1 MKLMRATL
9 RKLWRLTG
17 TTSLAVSL
25 AVVVALVGGV
35 VSQAVA
41 APSGT
46 TTATAIL
53 KGVSNTATAVTT
65 LVNSGT
71 GAALSLE
78 AKSGNPAL
86 SLPAQ
91 TGTAPL
97 AVNSETKVDHLNADK
112 LDGLDSGA
120 FLGANATATNA
131 TNADNAN
138 NLDHRDSTDF
148 LAANGKAVD
157 SSHADQADQADQA
170 TNATNAANADTLD
183 NKDSNAFAAA
193 STGTVYAAQGSNGSP
208 ISVGPEA
215 NQGGQVVVIS
225 KDVPAGSY
233 VVMAKA
239 VVLNGDGDGDAFGGC
254 TLMTGGGTHIDHSQT
269 DLAPNLKAGSQ
280 VDLATQGVVN
290 EFFGGTLKLECGFGD
305 GHDSAFTQSTDVKV
319 FTRSITAIR
328 VRSPIQ

>member
-1 MKLMRATL
+1 LPKKGEGEKFMKLMKATL
-9 RKLWRLTG
+9 RRLWHLTRA
-17 TTSLAVSL
+17 TSIAVSL

-53 KGVSNTATAVTT
+53 KGVSNTANAVTT

-71 GAALSLE
+71 GAALSLQV
-78 AKSGNPAL
+78 KPGNP
-86 SLPAQ
+86 
-91 TGTAPL
+91 PL
-97 AVNSETKVDHLNADK
+97 TVNPDAGKATNLDADK

-120 FLGANATATNA
+120 FLGANGTATNA
-131 TNADNAN
+131 TNAANADT
-138 NLDHRDSTDF
+138 LDHRDSTDF

-183 NKDSNAFAAA
+183 NKDSTAFAAA
-193 STGTVYAAQGSNGSP
+193 STGTVYAAQGSAGSP
-208 ISVGPEA
+208 ISVGPD
-215 NQGGQVVVIS
+215 QGGFVDVIS
-225 KDVPAGSY
+225 KNVPAGSY
-233 VVMAKA
+233 VVSAKA
-239 VVLNGDGDGDAFGGC
+239 VVLNKDGDGDAFGGC
-254 TLMTGGGTHIDHSQT
+254 TLMTGGGTVIDQSQT
-269 DLAPNLKAGSQ
+269 DLAPSFKPGQQA
-280 VDLATQGVVN
+280 DLATQGVVN
-290 EFFGGTLKLECGFGD
+290 EFFGGTLKLVCGFGD
-305 GHDSAFTQSTDVKV
+305 GHDPAFTQSTDVKA